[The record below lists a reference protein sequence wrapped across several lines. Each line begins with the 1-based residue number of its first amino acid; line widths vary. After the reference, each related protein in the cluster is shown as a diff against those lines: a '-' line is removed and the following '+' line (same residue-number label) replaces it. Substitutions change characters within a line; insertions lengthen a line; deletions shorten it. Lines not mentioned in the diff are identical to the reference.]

1 VERDQLIGQALR
13 AGIVVSSVD
22 AKGLYAAVP
31 ARGPNEEIN
40 TDRPLPVETF
50 RFEAT
55 SIGAEG
61 FAANQV
67 MSDLAQAT
75 GGLFF
80 HNNNDLPYGFRQ
92 LGSIPEVSY
101 VLGFRRNDAENG
113 KYHKLKVTLSGS
125 NPYTIQARPGYFANP
140 PGTSGQVGPVD
151 RKRELDREVNGVS
164 TLADF
169 GATVAFR
176 LGSAQTAGT
185 KTVMTQIHV
194 AIEKLQFPV
203 RDGRRVQRLNMVAAL
218 LDGNGNIVAAKEGTM
233 DFAMTDATYARL
245 SATGINAGLNL
256 DVPSGH
262 YRLRAVV
269 QESVEGKMASSS
281 LNIEV
286 K

>member
-1 VERDQLIGQALR
+1 V
-13 AGIVVSSVD
+13 
-22 AKGLYAAVP
+22 
-31 ARGPNEEIN
+31 
-40 TDRPLPVETF
+40 
-50 RFEAT
+50 
-55 SIGAEG
+55 
-61 FAANQV
+61 
-67 MSDLAQAT
+67 
-75 GGLFF
+75 
-80 HNNNDLPYGFRQ
+80 
-92 LGSIPEVSY
+92 
-101 VLGFRRNDAENG
+101 FRR
-113 KYHKLKVTLSGS
+113 S
-125 NPYTIQARPGYFANP
+125 R
-140 PGTSGQVGPVD
+140 TS
-151 RKRELDREVNGVS
+151 R
-164 TLADF
+164 
-169 GATVAFR
+169 ATVAFR